1 MDETK
6 DYVTKPRQAAAAE
19 MKVYEPSILFTA
31 DDLCTIKN
39 YVRSTFLLK
48 TTHYDIA
55 HELGL
60 TRMSLTVSVLEGMSS
75 LNSGMIEH
83 ARTWPELESRTSQL
97 GIQLE
102 VFSRGFVESLDSI
115 GELIRSMSA
124 YKRFSSTVGDIENEA
139 LDLAPLPD
147 DDNGAPETIA
157 EFLSDIRVRVGAYTA
172 RVEAVYELSKT
183 FTRTLETQLIPQARR
198 VSEDFSN
205 NWVFDGG
212 ESYESLIREL
222 DAEILEKTQRS
233 KQLTSYTWQGLFAG
247 PLGLAAMYLLVRPSA
262 SAVDQELENLIERR
276 ETARRDLSRLSPA
289 KALHLKNKLGL
300 EQLCAR
306 LELTVQA
313 AQNLQKYWATVDAQV
328 AASYEEALRID
339 SARRLRLFNN
349 SLNIMGEAWRLT
361 LNQSAALNEVFEE
374 FNSVYAHQSLK
385 GEVL

>member
-55 HELGL
+55 DQLGL
-60 TRMSLTVSVLEGMSS
+60 ARMDLTVTVLEGMSS

-300 EQLCAR
+300 ELLCAR